1 LKIDNSIHTLPNVVQ
16 GESKKPADVSSAQDV
31 KNENASDSVHISS
44 QATNLQSIS
53 ANAESNSVVDMER
66 VQQIK
71 QAISEGT
78 FKVNP
83 EVVTDKLLETA
94 KELILSK

>member
-1 LKIDNSIHTLPNVVQ
+1 MPNVAQ
-16 GESKKPADVSSAQDV
+16 GENKKPVDATPAQDV
-31 KNENASDSVHISS
+31 KQGNVDSSVHISS
-44 QATNLQSIS
+44 QAANLQSIS

-71 QAISEGT
+71 QAISDGT

>member
-1 LKIDNSIHTLPNVVQ
+1 LKIDNSVHTIPNVTS
-16 GESKKPADVSSAQDV
+16 GDNKKPTDDVSRSNIKQEDV
-31 KNENASDSVHISS
+31 SNTVHISS
-44 QATNLQSIS
+44 QAANLQSIN

-71 QAISEGT
+71 QAISDGT

-83 EVVTDKLLETA
+83 EVVTDRLLETA
-94 KELILSK
+94 KELISSK